1 MGDFKN
7 SMLVSRFCEYMYIR
21 TLKTIFFMSYR
32 AGSVVVWIIAVIVVA
47 VNIYFI
53 ISTVVGLFK
62 SILVRKSTC
71 IWMYNYRL
79 NCDIL

>member
-1 MGDFKN
+1 
-7 SMLVSRFCEYMYIR
+7 MLVSRFCECMYIR

-62 SILVRKSTC
+62 SILVRNPQLHHIFSAQHTS
-71 IWMYNYRL
+71 L
-79 NCDIL
+79 DV